1 MNFFDFIRSVPDVVW
16 SGLLASGLTLG
27 GVLISNRSNKS
38 RLEMQLNHDATI
50 KSQERTAS
58 LRRDVYLDAAKKMPK
73 ALSSLIEPSD
83 RDESFTVSPGLSDF
97 FSVAAQIQL
106 VAEPVTASLV
116 GELVSKYNDL
126 LMKSAFSRA
135 LLGKAISDRNGW
147 ERKCER
153 AVSESE
159 RVLIELNRLKE
170 VPPSDSKMIDAVM
183 GAYERY
189 FTEAEEARLAL
200 NGAETR
206 VRVERLNLLKSLL
219 PNVKDIAEFQV
230 SVLIGIRN
238 DLGLTS
244 DVELLELQAK
254 KELTIME
261 NTISSLEE
269 WVDLYSGDKF

>member
-38 RLEMQLNHDATI
+38 RLEMQLNHDSNI

-83 RDESFTVSPGLSDF
+83 RDDSFTVSASLSDF

-106 VAEPVTASLV
+106 VAEPMTASLV
-116 GELVSKYNDL
+116 SELVSKYNDL
-126 LMKSAFSRA
+126 LMRSAFSRA
-135 LLGKAISDRNGW
+135 VLGKAISDRNGW
-147 ERKCER
+147 EKKCER
-153 AVSESE
+153 SVSESE
-159 RVLIELNRLKE
+159 RVLLELNKLKE
-170 VPPSDSKMIDAVM
+170 VPPSDSEIIGAVM
-183 GAYERY
+183 GSYERY
-189 FTEAEEARLAL
+189 FAEAEEARLEL

-206 VRVERLNLLKSLL
+206 VRIEHLRLLKSLL
-219 PNVKDIAEFQV
+219 PSVKEIAEFQV
-230 SVLIGIRN
+230 SVLVGIRK

-244 DVELLELQAK
+244 NVELLKLQAK
-254 KELTIME
+254 KELTVME
-261 NTISSLEE
+261 NAINYLDEL
-269 WVDLYSGDKF
+269 VGLHSGDKV

>member
-38 RLEMQLNHDATI
+38 RLEMQLNHDSNI

-83 RDESFTVSPGLSDF
+83 RDESFTVSPSLSDF

-106 VAEPVTASLV
+106 VAEPMTASLV
-116 GELVSKYNDL
+116 SELVSKYNDL
-126 LMKSAFSRA
+126 LMRSAFSRA
-135 LLGKAISDRNGW
+135 VLGKAISDRNDW
-147 ERKCER
+147 ERKCEHS
-153 AVSESE
+153 VSESE
-159 RVLIELNRLKE
+159 RVLLELNRLKE
-170 VPPSDSKMIDAVM
+170 VPPSDSEIIGAVM
-183 GAYERY
+183 GSYEHY
-189 FTEAEEARLAL
+189 FTEAEEARLEL
-200 NGAETR
+200 NGAEVR
-206 VRVERLNLLKSLL
+206 VRIERLRLLKSLL
-219 PNVKDIAEFQV
+219 PNVKEIAEFQV
-230 SVLIGIRN
+230 SVLVGIRK

-244 DVELLELQAK
+244 NVELLELQAK

-261 NTISSLEE
+261 NAINYSDGM
-269 WVDLYSGDKF
+269 VDLYSSGKI

>member
-38 RLEMQLNHDATI
+38 RLEMQLNHDSTI

-83 RDESFTVSPGLSDF
+83 RDESFIVSPSLSDF

-116 GELVSKYNDL
+116 SELVSKYNDL
-126 LMKSAFSRA
+126 LMRSAFSRA
-135 LLGKAISDRNGW
+135 VLGKAISDRNGW
-147 ERKCER
+147 EKKYER
-153 AVSESE
+153 SVSESE
-159 RVLIELNRLKE
+159 RVLLELNKLKE
-170 VPPSDSKMIDAVM
+170 VPPADSKIIDAVL
-183 GAYERY
+183 GSYERY
-189 FTEAEEARLAL
+189 FAEAEEARLEL
-200 NGAETR
+200 DGAETR
-206 VRVERLNLLKSLL
+206 VRIERLRLLKSLL
-219 PNVKDIAEFQV
+219 PNVKEIAEFQV
-230 SVLIGIRN
+230 SVLVGIRK

-244 DVELLELQAK
+244 NVELLELQAK
-254 KELTIME
+254 KELMVME
-261 NTISSLEE
+261 NAINYLDEL
-269 WVDLYSGDKF
+269 VGLHSGDKV